1 MTENTVL
8 PLINTAFEPGNARK
22 AAESFADRDFREI
35 AIAEFYY
42 FTGQAQKCSDL
53 VEIYIMSSRLELK
66 LSACMLYVYSNLTLG
81 NAKAS
86 ERGLEIIRE
95 CLRKEM
101 AAPTSERNTAYCVFA
116 GYAGTVLLHLS
127 TEELPDMKKYMSSL
141 PQGLRIFAA
150 SVISHALYLNGEYS
164 RALGICD
171 AALFSCKEIYPVGMI
186 YLYCVTA
193 MCEISLKNQAE
204 AEKAIL
210 TAWKL
215 AVKDELIE
223 PFIELHGLL
232 QGLLE
237 SCIRKENPEM
247 YRKISDAVITFSRG
261 WMAVHNPA
269 SDRPV
274 TDALTTMEFSIAML
288 ACRDWSNREIAE
300 HMGVSLN
307 TVKHYLTDIFN
318 KLHVKKRDEL
328 KNFVLK

>member
-1 MTENTVL
+1 MIENTVL

-22 AAESFADRDFREI
+22 AAESFEDRDFREI

-42 FTGQAQKCSDL
+42 FTGQAQKCSDQ
-53 VEIYIMSSRLELK
+53 VDIYIMSSRLELK

-150 SVISHALYLNGEYS
+150 SIISHTLYLNGEYS

-186 YLYCVTA
+186 YLYCMIA
-193 MCEISLKNQAE
+193 MCEISLKNPVE

-215 AVKDELIE
+215 AEKDELIE

>member
-1 MTENTVL
+1 MIENTVL

-22 AAESFADRDFREI
+22 AAESFEDRDFREI

-42 FTGQAQKCSDL
+42 FTGQAQKCSDQ
-53 VEIYIMSSRLELK
+53 VDIYIMSSRLELK

-141 PQGLRIFAA
+141 PQGLRFFAA
-150 SVISHALYLNGEYS
+150 SVIAHALYLNGEYS

-186 YLYCVTA
+186 YLYCVIA

-210 TAWKL
+210 IAWKL
-215 AVKDELIE
+215 AEKDELIE

>member
-1 MTENTVL
+1 
-8 PLINTAFEPGNARK
+8 
-22 AAESFADRDFREI
+22 
-35 AIAEFYY
+35 
-42 FTGQAQKCSDL
+42 
-53 VEIYIMSSRLELK
+53 
-66 LSACMLYVYSNLTLG
+66 
-81 NAKAS
+81 
-86 ERGLEIIRE
+86 
-95 CLRKEM
+95 
-101 AAPTSERNTAYCVFA
+101 
-116 GYAGTVLLHLS
+116 
-127 TEELPDMKKYMSSL
+127 
-141 PQGLRIFAA
+141 
-150 SVISHALYLNGEYS
+150 
-164 RALGICD
+164 
-171 AALFSCKEIYPVGMI
+171 
-186 YLYCVTA
+186 
-193 MCEISLKNQAE
+193 MCEISLKNPAE

-215 AVKDELIE
+215 AEKDELIE

-300 HMGVSLN
+300 HIGVSLN

>member
-1 MTENTVL
+1 MNIRIKI
-8 PLINTAFEPGNARK
+8 PDKMINNQPYT
-22 AAESFADRDFREI
+22 
-35 AIAEFYY
+35 
-42 FTGQAQKCSDL
+42 
-53 VEIYIMSSRLELK
+53 
-66 LSACMLYVYSNLTLG
+66 
-81 NAKAS
+81 
-86 ERGLEIIRE
+86 IRE
-95 CLRKEM
+95 YKIFRLHKDS
-101 AAPTSERNTAYCVFA
+101 ATNQATVDILDPVFNSSTNELTFKSDKFSI
-116 GYAGTVLLHLS
+116 YVL
-127 TEELPDMKKYMSSL
+127 TYKDTYYYMSSL

-150 SVISHALYLNGEYS
+150 SMISHALYLNGEYS

-193 MCEISLKNQAE
+193 MCEISLKNPAE

-215 AVKDELIE
+215 AEKDELIE

-269 SDRPV
+269 SDNPV

-300 HMGVSLN
+300 HIGVSLN

>member
-1 MTENTVL
+1 
-8 PLINTAFEPGNARK
+8 
-22 AAESFADRDFREI
+22 
-35 AIAEFYY
+35 
-42 FTGQAQKCSDL
+42 
-53 VEIYIMSSRLELK
+53 
-66 LSACMLYVYSNLTLG
+66 
-81 NAKAS
+81 
-86 ERGLEIIRE
+86 
-95 CLRKEM
+95 
-101 AAPTSERNTAYCVFA
+101 
-116 GYAGTVLLHLS
+116 
-127 TEELPDMKKYMSSL
+127 MSSL

-150 SVISHALYLNGEYS
+150 YVISHNLYLKGEYS

-215 AVKDELIE
+215 AEKDELIE

-269 SDRPV
+269 SDNPV

-300 HMGVSLN
+300 HMGLSLN

-318 KLHVKKRDEL
+318 KIHVKKRDEL

>member
-1 MTENTVL
+1 MIENTVL

-53 VEIYIMSSRLELK
+53 VDIYIMSSRLELK

-141 PQGLRIFAA
+141 PQGLRFFAA
-150 SVISHALYLNGEYS
+150 SVIAHALYLNGEYS

-186 YLYCVTA
+186 YLYCMIA
-193 MCEISLKNQAE
+193 MCEISLKNPAE
-204 AEKAIL
+204 AEKVIL

-215 AVKDELIE
+215 AEKDELIE

>member
-1 MTENTVL
+1 M
-8 PLINTAFEPGNARK
+8 
-22 AAESFADRDFREI
+22 
-35 AIAEFYY
+35 
-42 FTGQAQKCSDL
+42 
-53 VEIYIMSSRLELK
+53 
-66 LSACMLYVYSNLTLG
+66 
-81 NAKAS
+81 
-86 ERGLEIIRE
+86 
-95 CLRKEM
+95 
-101 AAPTSERNTAYCVFA
+101 
-116 GYAGTVLLHLS
+116 GTVLLHLS

-150 SVISHALYLNGEYS
+150 YVISHNLYLKGEYS

-186 YLYCVTA
+186 YLHCVTA
-193 MCEISLKNQAE
+193 MCEISLKHQAE
-204 AEKAIL
+204 AEEAIL

-269 SDRPV
+269 SDNPV
-274 TDALTTMEFSIAML
+274 TDALTTLEFSIAML